1 MNDKIHIP
9 TQLRLQ
15 VLMWYH
21 EMLIHPGQKC
31 LELTLCQHLTQ
42 PGLTADIKQTYDT
55 CHLYK
60 ICKSIPNNYG
70 HLPPKNINDNIP
82 QRTICVDLIGSY
94 QITDGTGVDYKLQ
107 AITMIDP
114 ATGWFEIVK
123 THTKTAEHISKLLD
137 RTWFSYYPQL
147 QFYIFDNS
155 NEFLGEKFKKMIE
168 MIILRV
174 YPQQ

>member
-1 MNDKIHIP
+1 M
-9 TQLRLQ
+9 
-15 VLMWYH
+15 
-21 EMLIHPGQKC
+21 
-31 LELTLCQHLTQ
+31 
-42 PGLTADIKQTYDT
+42 
-55 CHLYK
+55 
-60 ICKSIPNNYG
+60 
-70 HLPPKNINDNIP
+70 
-82 QRTICVDLIGSY
+82 
-94 QITDGTGVDYKLQ
+94 DYKLQ

-174 YPQQ
+174 YPQ